1 MGRQGRCEADGGGN
15 DCRRIDEARR
25 KNTDARERDDVS
37 QINRRD
43 FLKTAG
49 VASAALALP
58 GAPGG
63 AATAAAQTRANETGA
78 QRKKKKIIVVG
89 AGLAGLV
96 ATYEL
101 DRAGH
106 DVVLLEAQLRPGGR
120 VLTWRQ
126 EFSDGLHAEVGA
138 ARILNTHELTLRY
151 ARQFQLKLGPYFPTS
166 GNLVNQVGGL
176 DAAAP
181 LGGHVHWPVALTAAE
196 ERMGRIGM
204 WEHYAA
210 REAKQLGNP
219 AAPGWSP
226 ASFADLDS
234 IAFPQ
239 FLRRRGAS
247 AGAVR
252 VMLLGMDY
260 GDVSALRVLAEMA
273 ANGDV
278 TAQYKIVGGM
288 DRLPR
293 AMAER
298 LSDRIRYGAAVQ
310 TIEHDKTGVRAGY
323 LQGNLLR
330 TLVADYLICTIP
342 FPALRRVQFTPL
354 LSDYKQT
361 AVANTSYMSAA
372 LVISQEQRRYW
383 LSRGDNGFARSD
395 WPIEVTSPTFDQPG
409 RRGLLTATLTGN
421 LALRVSGLPEDRRIV
436 TVQNEVETIFP
447 GARENFEGAVTKSW
461 DNDFWER
468 GAWQW
473 FHTGQMTAYGPYMA
487 TPEGR
492 VHFAGEHTSAW
503 AGWMEGAIQSG
514 VRAAK
519 EVEEAA

>member
-1 MGRQGRCEADGGGN
+1 M
-15 DCRRIDEARR
+15 
-25 KNTDARERDDVS
+25 RERDDVS

-49 VASAALALP
+49 VAGAALALP
-58 GAPGG
+58 GTPSG
-63 AATAAAQTRANETGA
+63 AARAAAQTRANQTTAKG
-78 QRKKKKIIVVG
+78 KKKKVIVVG

-106 DVVLLEAQLRPGGR
+106 DVTLLEAQLRPGGR

-126 EFSDGLHAEVGA
+126 EFSDGLYAEAGA

-151 ARQFQLKLGPYFPTS
+151 ARECKLDLAPYSPAN
-166 GNLVNQVGGL
+166 GNFVNQMGGL

-181 LGGHVHWPVALTAAE
+181 AGGHVHWPVALTAAE

-204 WEHYAA
+204 WMHYAE

-226 ASFADLDS
+226 ESFADLDT
-234 IAFPQ
+234 ITFAQ

-260 GDVSALRVLAEMA
+260 GNVSALRVLTEMA
-273 ANGDV
+273 ANGAV
-278 TAQYKIVGGM
+278 TAQYKIAGGM
-288 DRLPR
+288 DLLPR
-293 AMAER
+293 ALAER
-298 LSDRIRYGAAVQ
+298 LSARIQYGAAVQ
-310 TIEHDKTGVRAGY
+310 TIEHDKKGVRAGY

-330 TLVADYLICTIP
+330 TLAVDYLICTIP

-361 AVANTSYMSAA
+361 AVANTSYMPAA
-372 LVISQEQRRYW
+372 LAIGQERRRYW
-383 LSRGDNGFARSD
+383 LSSGDNGFARSD
-395 WPIEVTSPTFDQPG
+395 WPIEVSSPTFDQPG
-409 RRGLLTATLTGN
+409 QRGLLTAMLTGD
-421 LALRVSGLPEDRRIV
+421 LARRVSGLPEDRRIT
-436 TVQNEVETIFP
+436 TVLNEVETIFP

-461 DNDFWER
+461 DDDFWAR

-492 VHFAGEHTSAW
+492 VHFAGEHTSPW
-503 AGWMEGAIQSG
+503 AGWMEGAVQSG

-519 EVEEAA
+519 EVEDAA